1 MRATAV
7 LGVVLILIGLGV
19 AAYRA
24 LGLGGSLTAY
34 AVRVGSEAMGRVGL
48 VGVMGLMTLESAAVP
63 IPSEVVVP
71 LAGARYGTPVG
82 LAGVVL
88 SSTVGNLIGSTALY
102 YVGLL
107 GGRAAVYRYAPLVGV
122 RREELES
129 AERLFLGRGP
139 LIVLVGRVT
148 PALRS
153 IVSLPAGVFRM
164 DRPRFLA
171 YTAIGSLPW
180 NAALAYLGHV
190 LGAVAVQLPWID
202 YVAASASAAI
212 GALLVL
218 RG

>member
-1 MRATAV
+1 MRAAAALGV
-7 LGVVLILIGLGV
+7 ALILLGLGVV
-19 AAYRA
+19 AYRA

-34 AVRVGSEAMGRVGL
+34 AMSVGSEAIGRLGL
-48 VGVMGLMTLESAAVP
+48 VGLTGLMALESAAIP

-71 LAGARYGTPVG
+71 LAGSHYSTAVG
-82 LAGVVL
+82 LIGVVL
-88 SSTVGNLIGSTALY
+88 SSTAGNVVGSLALY

-107 GGRAAVYRYAPLVGV
+107 GGRSAVYRYAALVGL

-129 AERLFLGRGP
+129 AERLFMTRGP

-171 YTAIGSLPW
+171 FTALGSLPW
-180 NAALAYLGHV
+180 NAALALLGHV
-190 LGAVAVQLPWID
+190 LGAVAVGLPWID
-202 YVAASASAAI
+202 YVAASASIAL
-212 GALLVL
+212 GALLIV